1 MKKVNDYQR
10 MLDTAT
16 AFFLAAERCV
26 PEFKFGVY
34 QSHSVS
40 APVLC
45 NYAMSVEIM
54 LKLILKHHDV
64 DPPKGWRGHDLLLLC
79 RKIPQSNRSFLNYY
93 LQPSPIDNQS
103 IIREISR
110 YFVDWRYSYEK
121 EFLIGSHNEIRRLFI
136 DCYREIRHLKPDLR
150 NYYENDWGMFEPDW
164 MWAWFEQEHKEIE
177 KNRTAEN
184 NKETTID
191 V

>member
-1 MKKVNDYQR
+1 
-10 MLDTAT
+10 
-16 AFFLAAERCV
+16 
-26 PEFKFGVY
+26 
-34 QSHSVS
+34 
-40 APVLC
+40 
-45 NYAMSVEIM
+45 M